1 MQVAVG
7 HLTTDGEHVGQLEL
21 RLARP
26 ARDILA
32 TGAPARLVELITG
45 WPEDIVDL
53 EIVEGVVS
61 SSLLIPGGARPVVDA
76 ERVRDLVGRLRVVFG
91 SAAAGRD
98 PVSMSRRASWAHLS
112 SRHDE
117 RRQAQPSRP
126 MGSASVS
133 A

>member
-32 TGAPARLVELITG
+32 TGAPARLVELVTG

-53 EIVEGVVS
+53 GVVS
-61 SSLLIPGGARPVVDA
+61 SSLLLPGGASPVVDA

-91 SAAAGRD
+91 ALL
-98 PVSMSRRASWAHLS
+98 PVATLYR
-112 SRHDE
+112 
-117 RRQAQPSRP
+117 
-126 MGSASVS
+126 
-133 A
+133 

>member
-32 TGAPARLVELITG
+32 TGAPARLVELVTG

-61 SSLLIPGGARPVVDA
+61 SSLLIPGGASPVVDA

-91 SAAAGRD
+91 ALL
-98 PVSMSRRASWAHLS
+98 PVATLYR
-112 SRHDE
+112 
-117 RRQAQPSRP
+117 
-126 MGSASVS
+126 
-133 A
+133 